1 MEVMKKSNYN
11 LIFLDFDGVV
21 TSKEEGG
28 YKWNPPEK
36 YGPSKT
42 IIKRLKKLC
51 DDTNSRIIIASN
63 WRKFEPDGYYTFPE
77 GRVQNPL
84 SKLKNMLGDYIIGSL
99 PPDRY
104 ISKSQSLEL
113 WFEDNDD
120 FKGNYVIFDDD
131 LAEGYQYNPSFR
143 KRFILVDSEFGLT
156 DEICKKAKEIL
167 V

>member
-1 MEVMKKSNYN
+1 MLMEKNNNYN

-42 IIKRLKKLC
+42 IINRLKKLC

-63 WRKFEPDGYYTFPE
+63 WRKFEPYDYYTFAE

-84 SKLKNMLGDYIIGSL
+84 PKLREMLDDYIVGSL
-99 PPDRY
+99 PPDRH

-113 WFEDNDD
+113 WFEYNED

-131 LAEGYQYNPSFR
+131 LREGYQDKPSFQ
-143 KRFILVDSEFGLT
+143 KRFILVESEFGLT
-156 DEICKKAKEIL
+156 DEICEMAKKIL